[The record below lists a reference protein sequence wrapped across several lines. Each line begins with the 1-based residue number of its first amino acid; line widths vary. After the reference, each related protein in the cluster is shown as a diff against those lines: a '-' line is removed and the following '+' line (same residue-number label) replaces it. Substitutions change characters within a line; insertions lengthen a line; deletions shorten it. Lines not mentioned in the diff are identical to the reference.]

1 MIRIEFASADQRDD
15 IYRMRHDVYAVEL
28 GQHAVNSEGRL
39 TDPLDA
45 FNHYVVATRNG
56 RVIGFVAI
64 TPPGHGQYSV
74 DKYVPREALPFVVDD
89 GLFEVRIL
97 TVDAAH
103 RGGPVAGL
111 LMYAALRWVE
121 DHGATRMVIIGRS
134 EVAGLYERAG
144 LRRLGRT
151 IRSGAVSYELMA
163 ATIDDI
169 RAGLPRFRRLLGRFP
184 GRVEWSLTV
193 PFERGPGAFHGG
205 ASHAELGAR
214 PSARRRGEVIAADV
228 LDAWFEPA
236 PAVVRALS
244 GDAAFLAATS
254 PTTYPTDLRN
264 ANRRYARHQA
274 GVGRG
279 RRRPFGSHLP
289 MPATLD
295 RRVGAGRAHRAA
307 IWRVSA
313 RSRRA
318 HRLSD
323 RVDLDRSRGRP
334 DAAAS
339 TVGHRRWGLRLGVH
353 RRPQQSTRLSI
364 CPGLTDG
371 RADGHP
377 SNNTCLDRSDIR
389 PVLMPGST
397 LERLAAAS
405 RNIVVATSMSKAW
418 ALSGL
423 RVGFL
428 CGPPELIADA
438 WQATPPWIVGR
449 PAQIGALAALSDPVY
464 YADRFRATA
473 VLRDQL
479 RAGLSSI
486 TGVQARDG
494 HANFALCEL
503 DPPLDASTVLERSAA
518 RGLYVEISRPKPA
531 SAIGRFGSPYGTARG
546 SGGSSRYLRT
556 PWRRRV
562 RREQLLRRSQG
573 MLRHTP

>member
-205 ASHAELGAR
+205 ASHAALGAR

-264 ANRRYARHQA
+264 AIADMHGIKPESVA
-274 GVGRG
+274 
-279 RRRPFGSHLP
+279 
-289 MPATLD
+289 
-295 RRVGAGRAHRAA
+295 VGAGLSDLIYRCLPRW
-307 IWRVSA
+307 IDGSA
-313 RSRRA
+313 RVALIEPQYGEYRHVLGEHIGCRIASIWIDPGDDPTPQ
-318 HRLSD
+318 RLPSAI
-323 RVDLDRSRGRP
+323 VDGGYDWVFIVDP
-334 DAAAS
+334 NNP
-339 TVGHRRWGLRLGVH
+339 LGY
-353 RRPQQSTRLSI
+353 RFSPR
-364 CPGLTDG
+364 LTDG

-389 PVLMPGST
+389 PVFDA
-397 LERLAAAS
+397 RLH
-405 RNIVVATSMSKAW
+405 
-418 ALSGL
+418 L
-423 RVGFL
+423 
-428 CGPPELIADA
+428 
-438 WQATPPWIVGR
+438 
-449 PAQIGALAALSDPVY
+449 
-464 YADRFRATA
+464 
-473 VLRDQL
+473 
-479 RAGLSSI
+479 
-486 TGVQARDG
+486 
-494 HANFALCEL
+494 
-503 DPPLDASTVLERSAA
+503 
-518 RGLYVEISRPKPA
+518 
-531 SAIGRFGSPYGTARG
+531 GTI
-546 SGGSSRYLRT
+546 SSR
-556 PWRRRV
+556 
-562 RREQLLRRSQG
+562 Q
-573 MLRHTP
+573 